1 VKEESKRM
9 QQQALKINGEL
20 VAGLRDQLQNPADV
34 ASVLKEVKRMLMI
47 KQRIALEAE
56 VGC

>member
-1 VKEESKRM
+1 M